1 MQKQCYLNQKY
12 TTKLLIAFK
21 IAHSCCSSEVHIQEN
36 RNFRQQSFITLTI
49 KIMSKFTAKKALQFR
64 SLTVFKN
71 LAQNF
76 VHDVE
81 MAPEGLLDDVNG
93 RVQDHKFKGHR
104 LHSTLVHQ
112 GRQGDLKQK
121 H

>member
-1 MQKQCYLNQKY
+1 MHSKSPIRAVPVKY
-12 TTKLLIAFK
+12 TVKK
-21 IAHSCCSSEVHIQEN
+21 IEISAK
-36 RNFRQQSFITLTI
+36 QSFITLTI